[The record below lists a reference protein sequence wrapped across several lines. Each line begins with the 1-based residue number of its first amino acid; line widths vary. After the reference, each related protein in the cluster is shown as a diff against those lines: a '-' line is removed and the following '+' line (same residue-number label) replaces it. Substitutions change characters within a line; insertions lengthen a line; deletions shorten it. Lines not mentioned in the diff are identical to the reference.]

1 MVYIYKFI
9 VKNVFYVKGFLNNN
23 LLNCDL
29 NFYKKRNKNIDRNVF
44 IMFVKFGI
52 YECI

>member
-1 MVYIYKFI
+1 MVYINKFI

-29 NFYKKRNKNIDRNVF
+29 NFYKKEIKI
-44 IMFVKFGI
+44 
-52 YECI
+52 